1 MKVNLAGTI
10 LWLAAVPCLAQT
22 QTPAGPTPSAPSSSS
37 ASPSKSTEPTGNTPD
52 TKKKASADQ
61 KKPKKVWTNDELGS
75 VSGTVSVVGEPTA
88 NNQPGMKTTS
98 ALPSESAKQKLAE
111 SYRSQIQQL
120 QAQMDGIDKR
130 IAQLR
135 NFKGEN
141 GNPSGGINPHQGY
154 NMVPLEDQVK
164 QLEDRKKQLQA
175 KIDDLENDAKKNG
188 IEPGDLR

>member
-1 MKVNLAGTI
+1 MKIMFAGSV
-10 LWLAAVPCLAQT
+10 LLLSVFACHAQT
-22 QTPAGPTPSAPSSSS
+22 QTPASATSGAPSSSS
-37 ASPSKSTEPTGNTPD
+37 PSTPKSTEAPGRTSDP
-52 TKKKASADQ
+52 KKPASSDH

-75 VSGTVSVVGEPTA
+75 VSGTVSVVGEPAA
-88 NNQPGMKTTS
+88 NGDATTKTS
-98 ALPSESAKQKLAE
+98 ALPSEGAKQKLAE

-141 GNPSGGINPHQGY
+141 SNPSGGINPNQGY

-164 QLEDRKKQLQA
+164 QLEDRKKQLQG
-175 KIDDLENDAKKNG
+175 KIDDLESDAKKNG

>member
-1 MKVNLAGTI
+1 MKVI
-10 LWLAAVPCLAQT
+10 LTGSVLLLTVSPCRAQT
-22 QTPAGPTPSAPSSSS
+22 QTPANPTPSAPSSSS
-37 ASPSKSTEPTGNTPD
+37 PSTPKSTEPAGGTPD
-52 TKKKASADQ
+52 EKKPVGSDK
-61 KKPKKVWTNDELGS
+61 KKPKKVWTNDEIGS
-75 VSGTVSVVGEPTA
+75 VGGTVSVVGDPTA
-88 NNQPGMKTTS
+88 KSDPATKTS
-98 ALPSESAKQKLAE
+98 ALPPEGAKQKLAE

-141 GNPSGGINPHQGY
+141 SNPSGGINPNQGY

-164 QLEDRKKQLQA
+164 QLEDRKKQLQG
-175 KIDDLENDAKKNG
+175 KIDDLESDAKKNG

>member
-1 MKVNLAGTI
+1 MKVI
-10 LWLAAVPCLAQT
+10 LTGSVLLLTVFPCRAQT
-22 QTPAGPTPSAPSSSS
+22 QTPASPTPSAAGSSS
-37 ASPSKSTEPTGNTPD
+37 PSTPKSTEPAGGTPD
-52 TKKKASADQ
+52 EKKPVGSDK
-61 KKPKKVWTNDELGS
+61 KKPKKVWTNDEIGS
-75 VSGTVSVVGEPTA
+75 VSGTVSVVGDPTA
-88 NNQPGMKTTS
+88 KSDPATKTS

-141 GNPSGGINPHQGY
+141 SNPSGGINPNQGY

-164 QLEDRKKQLQA
+164 QLEDRKKQLQG
-175 KIDDLENDAKKNG
+175 KIDDLESDAKKNG